1 VTAIAGSAPGTPVSG
16 TYGAIKLN
24 ADGTYSY
31 TLDNANPSVANLL
44 TGQMLTDTFNYTITD
59 GDGDTATATITITI
73 NGLTPNQVP
82 VAVNDAFT
90 LDEDLTF
97 VGSLVEND
105 TPSPDGGN
113 VWTKA
118 SDPQHGTVVVGPTG
132 RFVYVPDP
140 DYNGTDSFTYTITDV
155 NGDQSTG
162 TVTLTV
168 NPTNDVPV
176 AVDDSTTTPK
186 DVPVNGNLTGNDTPS
201 GDGDNVWIKTTEPTN
216 GTVMVNPD
224 GTYTYTPTP
233 GYTGPDSFTYTI
245 TDKDGDKSTATVA
258 ITVTPPVPP
267 LIEPRPDVP
276 LPAPTVPQVPL
287 QPLNPLQSDQAR
299 EESVYF
305 DGGVFTNVVRLSIP
319 LHPVV
324 YVSPGV
330 NEAQALRE
338 ATDSLT
344 FSNPAAVRQGG
355 IQSRSIGMGLGFDPA
370 LFVQQAVR
378 DAQARGEWWSDLVEG
393 RLGRLSLGSDG
404 RIATPEWFEPSD
416 AQIVPQMPGQEG
428 SAAEGDKPTEA
439 SPRPNAGTQSERVP
453 AVAGTAQRATSAAAP
468 SFSEQLRSA
477 GGRPLPVATR
487 PVSNGPIAS

>member
-1 VTAIAGSAPGTPVSG
+1 MT
-16 TYGAIKLN
+16 
-24 ADGTYSY
+24 
-31 TLDNANPSVANLL
+31 
-44 TGQMLTDTFNYTITD
+44 
-59 GDGDTATATITITI
+59 
-73 NGLTPNQVP
+73 
-82 VAVNDAFT
+82 
-90 LDEDLTF
+90 
-97 VGSLVEND
+97 
-105 TPSPDGGN
+105 
-113 VWTKA
+113 
-118 SDPQHGTVVVGPTG
+118 
-132 RFVYVPDP
+132 
-140 DYNGTDSFTYTITDV
+140 
-155 NGDQSTG
+155 
-162 TVTLTV
+162 
-168 NPTNDVPV
+168 
-176 AVDDSTTTPK
+176 
-186 DVPVNGNLTGNDTPS
+186 
-201 GDGDNVWIKTTEPTN
+201 
-216 GTVMVNPD
+216 
-224 GTYTYTPTP
+224 
-233 GYTGPDSFTYTI
+233 
-245 TDKDGDKSTATVA
+245 
-258 ITVTPPVPP
+258 P

-355 IQSRSIGMGLGFDPA
+355 IQSRTIGMGLGFDPA
-370 LFVQQAVR
+370 LFVQHAVR

-416 AQIVPQMPGQEG
+416 AQIVPHMPGQEEP
-428 SAAEGDKPTEA
+428 AAEADKPTEA

-453 AVAGTAQRATSAAAP
+453 AVAATAQRATSAAAP
-468 SFSEQLRSA
+468 SFSEQLRNA
-477 GGRPLPVATR
+477 GGRPLPAATR